1 MAADRPEPRPPLT
14 MFARL
19 RDGDQA
25 RLKTKAPTVDNSS
38 AMTAGDSAL
47 EQARQL
53 SEVSEV
59 LRRKSE
65 WASRRSANFA
75 TGATGERALAEAF
88 APLTAKGW
96 YPLYDRASPSG
107 GNIDLLVVGPAG
119 VAVIDAKAWSG
130 AVTIDGTKLLLGDR
144 SRAKEL
150 NGVRRQ
156 VAEVEAAL
164 RDVQL
169 KVTVRGFLALA
180 GEEDRNRRSETIGGI
195 RVLGID
201 QLVDQFCRFERPL
214 TAVEIEAVFRDIS
227 RAFPPAGGAD
237 RSKAPAVATSDLVGP
252 TSPRAEALIAGYMR
266 FYYLRPWHQGG
277 KRRLYLKDDKGTDLG
292 WKDTIGGEV
301 SLTCSDDDAKL
312 AKAVLN
318 AATETGVPLAAE
330 SLPRVPVTLL
340 GGQLLGRVARKYVAV
355 LVGQEWRKGAT
366 RRLYGRLIDPAEG
379 HFELGYVDLVTGDL
393 HPAIEGGLNKN
404 LGTGKGYL
412 GRLAERD
419 PARSGFT
426 KSGAQ

>member
-1 MAADRPEPRPPLT
+1 
-14 MFARL
+14 
-19 RDGDQA
+19 
-25 RLKTKAPTVDNSS
+25 
-38 AMTAGDSAL
+38 MTAGDSAL

-75 TGATGERALAEAF
+75 AGATGREILAEAF

-107 GNIDLLVVGPAG
+107 GNIDLLVVGQLASRDRRKS
-119 VAVIDAKAWSG
+119 VERRRD
-130 AVTIDGTKLLLGDR
+130 DRRHKLLLGDR

-201 QLVDQFCRFERPL
+201 QLRRPVLPIERPL

-252 TSPRAEALIAGYMR
+252 TSPRAEALSRRLHA
-266 FYYLRPWHQGG
+266 FLLPSTLASGG
-277 KRRLYLKDDKGTDLG
+277 KRRLYL
-292 WKDTIGGEV
+292 
-301 SLTCSDDDAKL
+301 
-312 AKAVLN
+312 
-318 AATETGVPLAAE
+318 
-330 SLPRVPVTLL
+330 R
-340 GGQLLGRVARKYVAV
+340 
-355 LVGQEWRKGAT
+355 
-366 RRLYGRLIDPAEG
+366 
-379 HFELGYVDLVTGDL
+379 
-393 HPAIEGGLNKN
+393 
-404 LGTGKGYL
+404 
-412 GRLAERD
+412 
-419 PARSGFT
+419 
-426 KSGAQ
+426 